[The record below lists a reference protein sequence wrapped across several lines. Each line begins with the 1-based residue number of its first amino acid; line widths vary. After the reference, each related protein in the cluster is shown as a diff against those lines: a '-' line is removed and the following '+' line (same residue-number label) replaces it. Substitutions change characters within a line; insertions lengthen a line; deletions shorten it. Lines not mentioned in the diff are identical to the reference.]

1 MKARLFLVED
11 EPGMRQVT
19 RVLLQRE
26 GYRVDEAGSAEEALM
41 ALKEDPLPDLLLS
54 DINLPGLSGL
64 KLCEILRGEPR
75 TASLHIILL
84 TVLGKG
90 IEKVRGLKTGADD
103 YITKPYEP
111 AELLA
116 RVEAVL
122 RRTRASIE
130 SAVLTSGTLRVDLE
144 SRTAHV
150 KGRPVEIP
158 HMDFELLALFLKN
171 KGKLLTRQRLSRILW
186 NDEVVVT
193 ENALTAHIKTLRRLL
208 GPEGR
213 RIETVVSDGY
223 RWNDEK

>member
-1 MKARLFLVED
+1 
-11 EPGMRQVT
+11 MRQVT
-19 RVLLQRE
+19 RVFLQRE

-75 TASLHIILL
+75 TASLRIILL

-90 IEKVRGLKTGADD
+90 PEKVRGLKTGADD

-122 RRTRASIE
+122 RRTQAASE
-130 SAVLTSGTLRVDLE
+130 SAVLTSGTLRVDTE
-144 SRTAHV
+144 SRTAFV

-158 HMDFELLALFLKN
+158 HMDFELLVLFLKN
-171 KGKLLTRQRLSRILW
+171 KGKLLTRQRLSRVLW

-213 RIETVVSDGY
+213 RIETIVSDGY
-223 RWNDEK
+223 RWNDD

>member
-11 EPGMRQVT
+11 EPGLRQVT
-19 RVLLQRE
+19 RVLLERE

-41 ALKEDPLPDLLLS
+41 ALKEDPLPELLLS

-75 TASLHIILL
+75 TASLRIILL

-90 IEKVRGLKTGADD
+90 PEKVRGLKIGADD

-116 RVEAVL
+116 RVEAIL
-122 RRTRASIE
+122 RRNKPLVE
-130 SAVLTSGTLRVDLE
+130 NAVLTSGTLRVDLE
-144 SRTAHV
+144 SRKTYV
-150 KGRPVEIP
+150 KGRAVDIP
-158 HMDFELLALFLKN
+158 HMDFELLTLFLKN
-171 KGKLLTRQRLSRILW
+171 KGKLLTRQRLSRVLW
-186 NDEVVVT
+186 RDEVVVT

-208 GPEGR
+208 GTEGR
-213 RIETVVSDGY
+213 RIETIVIDGY
-223 RWNDEK
+223 RWNDD

>member
-1 MKARLFLVED
+1 MKARLLLVED

-19 RVLLQRE
+19 RVFLQRE

-75 TASLHIILL
+75 TASLRIILL

-90 IEKVRGLKTGADD
+90 AEKVRGLKTGADD

-122 RRTRASIE
+122 RRTQVASE
-130 SAVLTSGTLRVDLE
+130 TAVFTSGTLRVDLE
-144 SRTAHV
+144 SRTALV

-186 NDEVVVT
+186 SDDVVVT

-223 RWNDEK
+223 RWNDD